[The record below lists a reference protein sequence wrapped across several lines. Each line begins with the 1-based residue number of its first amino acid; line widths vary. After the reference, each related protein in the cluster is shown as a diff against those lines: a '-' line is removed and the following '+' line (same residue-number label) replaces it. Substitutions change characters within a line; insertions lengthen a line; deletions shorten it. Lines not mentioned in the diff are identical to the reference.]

1 MPQNAPKYRFDDF
14 LLDVA
19 NRQLWRGDE
28 RLNLNARYFDALV
41 LLVREHGQLVEKD
54 RFFEEVWGD
63 VVVSDSAL
71 TQCVKDI
78 RKALGDSAS
87 NPNFIQTV
95 PGYGYRFIGEVE
107 RVRPDAS
114 GADTSPQMDGP
125 VSQTDSVWGRGADHC
140 SSWHI
145 ALLEGI
151 AGTLGGGL
159 AGMIGGLFYG
169 FGLAYAPADPGMG
182 TASILVVLVSLT
194 VFIGLAGGLGVSIGM
209 IAADRA
215 GRHAPKW
222 TVPGGQIVGAAL
234 GGMFVGGMAKLLGVD
249 AFTLFIG
256 RAPAGITGG
265 PEGAVLG
272 AAVAMGAQLGGGLTC
287 VTRWPPIVGAGLT
300 SAAAGV
306 VIPLVGG
313 HLMGGSLN
321 LLARSFTGSR
331 LQIDALGRFVGE
343 VHFDRTAEVVLGG
356 FEGLLFGSCVIG
368 FIILARHTLDHGYKT
383 A

>member
-1 MPQNAPKYRFDDF
+1 
-14 LLDVA
+14 
-19 NRQLWRGDE
+19 
-28 RLNLNARYFDALV
+28 
-41 LLVREHGQLVEKD
+41 
-54 RFFEEVWGD
+54 
-63 VVVSDSAL
+63 
-71 TQCVKDI
+71 
-78 RKALGDSAS
+78 
-87 NPNFIQTV
+87 
-95 PGYGYRFIGEVE
+95 
-107 RVRPDAS
+107 
-114 GADTSPQMDGP
+114 
-125 VSQTDSVWGRGADHC
+125 
-140 SSWHI
+140 
-145 ALLEGI
+145 
-151 AGTLGGGL
+151 
-159 AGMIGGLFYG
+159 MIGGLFYG
-169 FGLAYAPADPGMG
+169 FGLAYAPTAPGMG

-194 VFIGLAGGLGVSIGM
+194 GFIGLAGGLGVSIGM

-222 TVPGGQIVGAAL
+222 TVSGGQIVGAAL
-234 GGMFVGGMAKLLGVD
+234 GGMLVGGMAKLLGVD
-249 AFTLFIG
+249 AFTLLIG

-265 PEGAVLG
+265 PEGAILG
-272 AAVAMGAQLGGGLTC
+272 AAVAMGAQLGGGLTG

-306 VIPLVGG
+306 VIPLAGG

-368 FIILARHTLDHGYKT
+368 FIILARHILDHGYKT